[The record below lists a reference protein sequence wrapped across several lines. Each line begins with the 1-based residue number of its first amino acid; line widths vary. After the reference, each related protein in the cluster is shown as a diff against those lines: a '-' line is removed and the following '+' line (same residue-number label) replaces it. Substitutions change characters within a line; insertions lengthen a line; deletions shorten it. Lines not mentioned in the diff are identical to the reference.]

1 MNNRGINFRTL
12 LFFFVLIPVMFFG
25 LLYSLLVNIIDP
37 TGDSFHK
44 ITAWW
49 GRFSAK
55 LFGISIE
62 VTGQE
67 NYSPDHNY
75 LVISNHA
82 GMADIPLLLGSMHLN
97 LQFVAKEELG
107 KIPIFGHVIKQAGF
121 VMIKRG
127 QNREALK
134 SLLAASE
141 VLKNGRSVHIFPE
154 GTRSVDGKLLP
165 FKRGAFLVA
174 QKGGV
179 PVLPVTI
186 IGSHLITPKKSL
198 RINKG
203 KIRIIIAPPLQPA
216 KFNSVEELRD
226 VSSRI
231 IENNL
236 TRYSNN

>member
-1 MNNRGINFRTL
+1 MNFRTL

-55 LFGISIE
+55 LFGIAIE
-62 VTGQE
+62 ITGEE
-67 NYSPDHNY
+67 NYDPEQNY

-97 LQFVAKEELG
+97 LRFVAKEELG

-141 VLKNGRSVHIFPE
+141 VLKSGRSVHIFPE
-154 GTRSVDGKLLP
+154 GTRSADGKLLP

-174 QKGGV
+174 KKGGA
-179 PVLPVTI
+179 PLLPVTI
-186 IGSHLITPKKSL
+186 IGSNLITPKKSL
-198 RINKG
+198 KINRG
-203 KIRIIIAPPLQPA
+203 KIRIIIAPPLQPSLF
-216 KFNSVEELRD
+216 KSVEELRD
-226 VSSRI
+226 ASSKI
-231 IENNL
+231 IEQNL
-236 TRYSNN
+236 IRYSKN